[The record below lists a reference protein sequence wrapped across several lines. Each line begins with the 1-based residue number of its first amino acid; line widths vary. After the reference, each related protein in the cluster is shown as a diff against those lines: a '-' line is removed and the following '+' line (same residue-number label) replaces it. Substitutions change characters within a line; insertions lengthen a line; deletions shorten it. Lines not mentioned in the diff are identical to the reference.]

1 MAEYTINKYRT
12 LFVRAKELYLEE
24 KYEEAVTLLELIV
37 KNDETGYE
45 AMFILGKIYYYG
57 LNGSVNYDAAF
68 KHLLVAAMNKNIE
81 AAYLVGLCCYYGRGT
96 EVDPTQAISWFEIA
110 AKNSHTKAQYYM
122 GLSYFEG
129 KGAFKNINL
138 ALKWFLIA
146 AKSKDVESMVKAGD
160 CYEMLSKHHHAATMY
175 LAAAI
180 ENDAY
185 ACEKIAD
192 YYLNGL
198 GINKNTEN
206 ALYFYKKGYENKNYN
221 CAYKLGLIYLA
232 GEIINTN
239 YSRAFEYFEEA
250 SNSGNKDAMYELA
263 KMYYRGLGCKVSY
276 KMTLSLLKSQALE
289 NFPKALSLL
298 GDIYQHPESSFI
310 EEDPVTAK
318 NYWVKASE
326 LGDGYAMCKLGF
338 CYETGY
344 GVLKPNLRM
353 AYDWYR
359 LASQN
364 DYPEAKAE
372 LKRFSR
378 NLVGKIKLTGTPK
391 TIERHI
397 NSETL
402 VVSKNKENATEE
414 AKTLEP
420 EKDAE
425 AE

>member
-24 KYEEAVTLLELIV
+24 KYQEATALLELIV

-57 LNGSVNYDAAF
+57 LGGKINYDWAF
-68 KHLLVAAMNKNIE
+68 KLLLTAAVNKNIE
-81 AAYLVGLCCYYGRGT
+81 AAYLVGLCCFNGTGT
-96 EVDPTQAISWFEIA
+96 EQDPTQAISWFEIA
-110 AKNSHTKAQYYM
+110 AKNSHVKAQYYM

-146 AKSKDVESMVKAGD
+146 AKSKDVESMIKAGD
-160 CYEMLSKHHHAATMY
+160 CFELLGKYHKAATMY
-175 LAAAI
+175 LAGAI

-192 YYLNGL
+192 YYIEGKE
-198 GINKNTEN
+198 INKNTEN

-232 GEIINTN
+232 GEVINTN

-250 SNSGNKDAMYELA
+250 TNNGNKDAMFELA

-276 KMTLSLLKSQALE
+276 KKTLSLLNSHTLE
-289 NFPKALSLL
+289 DFPKALSFL
-298 GDIYQHPESSFI
+298 GDVYEHPESSFI
-310 EEDPVTAK
+310 EEDPVMAK

-326 LGDGYAMCKLGF
+326 LGDGYAMYKLGY

-344 GVLKPNLRM
+344 GVLKQNLKM

-359 LASQN
+359 LAVQN

-378 NLVGKIKLTGTPK
+378 NLIGKIKLTGTPK
-391 TIERHI
+391 TIKAHI
-397 NSETL
+397 NNESL
-402 VVSKNKENATEE
+402 VVKQTEE
-414 AKTLEP
+414 ESTE
-420 EKDAE
+420 E
-425 AE
+425 